1 MYGNSYFV
9 SMIPSFGKDVFDYMS
24 HGLKDGYIF
33 SGEDVR
39 E

>member
-1 MYGNSYFV
+1 MQGETFFV
-9 SMIPSFGKDVFDYMS
+9 SFIPSFGKDVFDFMS
-24 HGLKDGYIF
+24 RGAKDGYIF